1 MATDTRDP
9 LTHAIIGCAIAVHTE
24 MGPGLLEA
32 AYDDCLAREL
42 GKTGMPFVRQP
53 VRRISYQGSLLDK
66 TYRPDFIVNA
76 EVVVEVKSVV
86 KVLPLHVSQTL
97 TYMKLSEIER
107 GLLLNF
113 NVPLMIHGIR
123 RLILSR

>member
-1 MATDTRDP
+1 MCD
-9 LTHAIIGCAIAVHTE
+9 C
-24 MGPGLLEA
+24 GPHGNGTGA
-32 AYDDCLAREL
+32 ARVTYDDCLAREL
-42 GKTGMPFVRQP
+42 EKTGMPFARQP
-53 VRRISYQGSLLDK
+53 VTRISYQGALLDK

-86 KVLPLHVSQTL
+86 KLLPLHVSQTL
-97 TYMKLSEIER
+97 TYMKLSGIER

-113 NVPLMIHGIR
+113 NVPLMMHGIR